1 MKKGDPGVELAV
13 GTTIISTAQ
22 CGVVSIILTGDS
34 TNAAIIL
41 TGDSTN
47 AASIKLYDHAV
58 SATGSVIRAL
68 AIKTEAYA
76 VYCPCKPD
84 AFMNGVVAV
93 VAGTGAKGYVSVEP

>member
-1 MKKGDPGVELAV
+1 MKKADPGVELAV
-13 GTTIISTAQ
+13 ATTVISAVQ
-22 CGVVSIILTGDS
+22 CGVVS
-34 TNAAIIL
+34 IIL

-68 AIKTEAYA
+68 AIKTEGCA

-93 VAGTGAKGYVSVEP
+93 VAGTGAKAYVSVEP